1 MSYLLNAVA
10 FLLGLACDL
19 VVALLVLRVMAEACR
34 ADFHNPLS
42 QLIYRYTN
50 PVLAPLRRIVPNW
63 RRINLAALVLAWL
76 ALVLKRLLLF
86 ALGGLLPQIPGL
98 LLLALADLL
107 DFVLLVYI
115 VLVFAWSLLSMF
127 AVDQRQPLLR
137 LMDTLVAPVLRP
149 LRGKLIAG
157 SIDFAPM
164 VILIALFLARMLVA
178 APLLDLGSQ
187 LAVGG

>member
-1 MSYLLNAVA
+1 MSYMLNAVA
-10 FLLGLACDL
+10 FLLSVAFDV

-50 PVLAPLRRIVPNW
+50 PVLAPLRKIVPNW
-63 RRINLAALVLAWL
+63 RRISLAALVLAWL
-76 ALVLKRLLLF
+76 TLVLKRLLLF
-86 ALGGLLPQIPGL
+86 ALGGVLPQILGL

-107 DFVLLVYI
+107 DFMLLLYI
-115 VLVFAWSLLSMF
+115 VLVFAWSLLSMLG
-127 AVDQRQPLLR
+127 VDSRQPLLR
-137 LMDTLVAPVLRP
+137 LMDALVTPVLRP

-157 SIDFAPM
+157 NIDFAPM
-164 VILIALFLARMLVA
+164 VILLGLFLARMLIA
-178 APLLDLGSQ
+178 APLLDLGNQ

>member
-1 MSYLLNAVA
+1 MSYMFNAVS
-10 FLLGLACDL
+10 FLLGLAFDL
-19 VVALLVLRVMAEACR
+19 VVTLLVLRAMAEACR

-50 PVLAPLRRIVPNW
+50 PVLAPLRRVVPNW

-86 ALGGLLPQIPGL
+86 ALAGLLPQIPGL
-98 LLLALADLL
+98 LVLALADLL

-127 AVDQRQPLLR
+127 AVDQHQPLLR
-137 LMDTLVAPVLRP
+137 LMDALVAPVLRP

-157 SIDFAPM
+157 NIDFAPM
-164 VILIALFLARMLVA
+164 VILLVLFLARMRVA
-178 APLLDLGSQ
+178 APLLDRGSQ
-187 LAVGG
+187 LAVGA

>member
-1 MSYLLNAVA
+1 MSYMLNAVA
-10 FLLGLACDL
+10 FLLSVAFDV

-50 PVLAPLRRIVPNW
+50 PVLAPLRKIVPNW

-86 ALGGLLPQIPGL
+86 ALGGVLPQILGL

-107 DFVLLVYI
+107 DFMLLLYI
-115 VLVFAWSLLSMF
+115 VLVFAWSLLSMLG
-127 AVDQRQPLLR
+127 VDSRQPLLR
-137 LMDTLVAPVLRP
+137 LMDALVTPVLRP

-157 SIDFAPM
+157 NIDFAPM
-164 VILIALFLARMLVA
+164 VILLGLFLARMLVA
-178 APLLDLGSQ
+178 APLLDLGNQ

>member
-10 FLLGLACDL
+10 FLLGLAFDL

-115 VLVFAWSLLSMF
+115 VLVFAWSVLSRF

-164 VILIALFLARMLVA
+164 VILIILFLARMLVA
-178 APLLDLGSQ
+178 APLLDLGSR

>member
-10 FLLGLACDL
+10 FLLGLAFDL

>member
-1 MSYLLNAVA
+1 MTYLFNAVA
-10 FLLGLACDL
+10 FLLGLAFD
-19 VVALLVLRVMAEACR
+19 VAVALLVLRAMAEACR

-50 PVLAPLRRIVPNW
+50 PVLAPLRRVLPNW

-76 ALVLKRLLLF
+76 ALILKRLMLF

-157 SIDFAPM
+157 SVDFAPM
-164 VILIALFLARMLVA
+164 VILLVLFLARMLIA
-178 APLLDLGSQ
+178 APLLDLGAR
-187 LAVGG
+187 LAVGS

>member
-1 MSYLLNAVA
+1 MSYMLNAVS
-10 FLLGLACDL
+10 FLLGLAFDL
-19 VVALLVLRVMAEACR
+19 VAALLVLRVMAEACR

-50 PVLAPLRRIVPNW
+50 IVLAPLRRVIPNW
-63 RRINLAALVLAWL
+63 RRINVAALVLAWL
-76 ALVLKRLLLF
+76 ALVLKRLVLF
-86 ALGGLLPQIPGL
+86 ALIGVMPHALGLLVLG
-98 LLLALADLL
+98 LADLL

-115 VLVFAWSLLSMF
+115 VLIFAWSLLSMF
-127 AVDQRQPLLR
+127 AADQRQPLMR
-137 LMDTLVAPVLRP
+137 LMDSLVAPVMRP

-178 APLLDLGSQ
+178 APLLDLGST